1 MLYSSYKKSQ
11 KVLKNGLTL
20 MLYNDW
26 TESGASFIF
35 SSIIQNKREVSK
47 SSSGPL
53 VYQVARLW
61 RQKKKKMFKINVTKA
76 EKKVSWIFLGL
87 KEKSIKKNGKYRSVS
102 RSL

>member
-61 RQKKKKMFKINVTKA
+61 RQKKKIVQNKCDKSW
-76 EKKVSWIFLGL
+76 KKSFLNIPGA
-87 KEKSIKKNGKYRSVS
+87 KRKKY
-102 RSL
+102 

>member
-61 RQKKKKMFKINVTKA
+61 RKKKIVQNKCDKGW
-76 EKKVSWIFLGL
+76 KKKFPEYSWD
-87 KEKSIKKNGKYRSVS
+87 
-102 RSL
+102 